1 VLLRNDAIAC
11 IDHAYTMLRQHVSQ
25 HGDGPIPQNL
35 AGLDFRFRSVEFSIS
50 TSMPPPWP
58 LESALSYTDALA
70 ITAAFALKMG
80 REGFHWWLVE
90 VVSTEG
96 AGYVG
101 DAHILSGYDFS

>member
-1 VLLRNDAIAC
+1 
-11 IDHAYTMLRQHVSQ
+11 
-25 HGDGPIPQNL
+25 
-35 AGLDFRFRSVEFSIS
+35 
-50 TSMPPPWP
+50 
-58 LESALSYTDALA
+58 
-70 ITAAFALKMG
+70 MG

>member
-1 VLLRNDAIAC
+1 MLANTETAQFLR
-11 IDHAYTMLRQHVSQ
+11 TSQ
-25 HGDGPIPQNL
+25 AWSFASEAL
-35 AGLDFRFRSVEFSIS
+35 S
-50 TSMPPPWP
+50 
-58 LESALSYTDALA
+58 SALVQACRRRGHLNPPCPTPTHFA

-101 DAHILSGYDFS
+101 DAHILSG